1 MNITKIWNNIV
12 TIFIEF
18 NTHKIYFLTLIL
30 IYTHMSAKYKYK
42 YILQRQLLEE
52 LLVLNFA
59 HVAFYPN
66 QQLLPYVQKFWDFS
80 PVNKQVRCVVWTPL
94 FSKVLPMLH
103 HSGNR
108 SVNIVDEP
116 IIFRIINLDYLF
128 QTCFFFQTTS
138 TFLLSFLFLSIRTST
153 YTCSFITWKF
163 NFYLPPSFQ
172 H

>member
-1 MNITKIWNNIV
+1 M
-12 TIFIEF
+12 F
-18 NTHKIYFLTLIL
+18 
-30 IYTHMSAKYKYK
+30 AKYKYK

-94 FSKVLPMLH
+94 FSKVSLMLH

-116 IIFRIINLDYLF
+116 IIFIIINLDYLF
-128 QTCFFFQTTS
+128 QTCFFFKLLLLFYFHFCF
-138 TFLLSFLFLSIRTST
+138 FLCTST
-153 YTCSFITWKF
+153 YMCSLITWKF